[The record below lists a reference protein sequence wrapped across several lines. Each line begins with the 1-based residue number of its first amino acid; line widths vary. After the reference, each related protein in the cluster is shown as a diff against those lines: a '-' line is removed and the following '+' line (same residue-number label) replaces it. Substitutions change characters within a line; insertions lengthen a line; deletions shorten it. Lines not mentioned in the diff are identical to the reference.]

1 MHAQGGI
8 KGEEKGNKGID
19 LAFVERL
26 CGLREAVCESGLGR
40 VSAIGAV
47 SAVQAVRAVGA
58 VSSCWRSLVPVS
70 AR

>member
-26 CGLREAVCESGLGR
+26 CGLREAVCESCL
-40 VSAIGAV
+40 AAL
-47 SAVQAVRAVGA
+47 ALLALLALFKLFA
-58 VSSCWRSLVPVS
+58 PLALLVPVS